1 MQKAFDTV
9 NHDISLK
16 KMDFIG
22 FSDKKQQNGLNLI
35 CQIGNL
41 KFILRMLSQNPGT
54 FYAEFLKD
62 PF

>member
-41 KFILRMLSQNPGT
+41 KFI
-54 FYAEFLKD
+54 
-62 PF
+62 

>member
-22 FSDKKQQNGLNLI
+22 FSNKKQQNGLNLI
-35 CQIGNL
+35 CQIRNS
-41 KFILRMLSQNPGT
+41 KFKLRILSQNLET
-54 FYAEFLKD
+54 FYTEFLKD